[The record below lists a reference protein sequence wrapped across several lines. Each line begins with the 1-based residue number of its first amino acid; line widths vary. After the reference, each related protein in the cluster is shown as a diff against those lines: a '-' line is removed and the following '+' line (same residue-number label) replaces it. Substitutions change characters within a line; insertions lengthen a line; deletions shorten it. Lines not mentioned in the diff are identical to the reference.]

1 MEAQEI
7 REKLRPKDYQLIA
20 EKLKGLYTERTVR
33 AQIKGDRT
41 LKDPIRNAALELIAM
56 REEYINA

>member
-7 REKLRPKDYQLIA
+7 REKLHPKDYRLIA
-20 EKLKGLYTERTVR
+20 EKLKGLYSERTVR

-41 LKDPIRNAALELIAM
+41 LKDPVRNAALELIAM